1 VHKSTYESNADF
13 KQCTMLLLLLKQCV
27 QQIDLKIKDAIGRL
41 WQCSTVQ
48 ADFNLPD
55 RFGMEYIASDGTKQ
69 QPVMLH
75 RAIFGSVER
84 FFGILV
90 ENTAGN
96 FPLWL
101 APVQVC
107 ALYAYTLRRIDHAS
121 LDVLSEC
128 PTPVIEYKACA
139 ITILT
144 QLPVVLVAKSM
155 CHNQK

>member
-1 VHKSTYESNADF
+1 
-13 KQCTMLLLLLKQCV
+13 
-27 QQIDLKIKDAIGRL
+27 
-41 WQCSTVQ
+41 
-48 ADFNLPD
+48 
-55 RFGMEYIASDGTKQ
+55 MEYIATDGTKQ

-107 ALYAYTLRRIDHAS
+107 YAML
-121 LDVLSEC
+121 C
-128 PTPVIEYKACA
+128 
-139 ITILT
+139 
-144 QLPVVLVAKSM
+144 
-155 CHNQK
+155 

>member
-1 VHKSTYESNADF
+1 MLTHTYKYRTSICWHTSDVTVICIANFEHT
-13 KQCTMLLLLLKQCV
+13 TMLLLQQCV

-107 ALYAYTLRRIDHAS
+107 ALYTHFNDRSSITSKRVQSAWNATLSCA
-121 LDVLSEC
+121 
-128 PTPVIEYKACA
+128 AC
-139 ITILT
+139 
-144 QLPVVLVAKSM
+144 
-155 CHNQK
+155 

>member
-1 VHKSTYESNADF
+1 
-13 KQCTMLLLLLKQCV
+13 MLLLLLKQCV

-101 APVQVC
+101 APVQVTGHSFTF
-107 ALYAYTLRRIDHAS
+107 TL
-121 LDVLSEC
+121 
-128 PTPVIEYKACA
+128 
-139 ITILT
+139 
-144 QLPVVLVAKSM
+144 
-155 CHNQK
+155 